1 MSLTTLLA
9 NMPQV
14 VITAMPTP
22 PPAGCDVIYHNL
34 QDNVSI
40 SETFKCELILEL
52 INEM

>member
-9 NMPQV
+9 NMSQV
-14 VITAMPTP
+14 VITAMPTL
-22 PPAGCDVIYHNL
+22 PPADCNVIYHNL

-40 SETFKCELILEL
+40 SEMFKCEMILEL